1 MRPWSGT
8 STAGCSML
16 NDKKGNQKKK
26 PIDVGRR
33 KAMGSLALLG
43 SFAAMSGAKAETKAG
58 SASSSGFPGE
68 AVENHVVYQLNHS
81 EADYHDHIIFS
92 VGAMLRQYGDN
103 IKIAVVAFG
112 PGVHVLLKKPR
123 RPVNQT
129 IREKISSLS
138 QYGVDFYACG
148 NTLTSLK
155 LAEKDVVPFA
165 KIVEVG
171 ASTLMELQKQGY
183 SYISW

>member
-1 MRPWSGT
+1 MSD
-8 STAGCSML
+8 
-16 NDKKGNQKKK
+16 DKKRNQDKEV
-26 PIDVGRR
+26 DTGRR
-33 KAMGSLALLG
+33 RAMGGVALLG
-43 SFAAMSGAKAETKAG
+43 SLVSASVAHAETKTG
-58 SASSSGFPGE
+58 PDASFGFPGD
-68 AVENHVVYQLNHS
+68 AAENHVVYQLNHP

-112 PGVHVLLKKPR
+112 PGIHVLLKKPR
-123 RPVNQT
+123 RPVSQT

-155 LAEKDVVPFA
+155 LGEKDVVPFA

>member
-1 MRPWSGT
+1 MS
-8 STAGCSML
+8 
-16 NDKKGNQKKK
+16 NDKKRDLNKNV
-26 PIDVGRR
+26 DTGRR
-33 KAMGSLALLG
+33 RAMGSLALFG
-43 SFAAMSGAKAETKAG
+43 SLAAVRGAQAETKA
-58 SASSSGFPGE
+58 SPEPSFGFPGDV
-68 AVENHVVYQLNHS
+68 AQNHVVYQLNHP

-112 PGVHVLLKKPR
+112 PGIHVLLKKPR
-123 RPVNQT
+123 RPVSQT

-155 LAEKDVVPFA
+155 LGEKDVVPFA

>member
-1 MRPWSGT
+1 MP
-8 STAGCSML
+8 
-16 NDKKGNQKKK
+16 NNKK
-26 PIDVGRR
+26 PDQDKNVNAGRR
-33 KAMGSLALLG
+33 RAVSSLALLG
-43 SFAAMSGAKAETKAG
+43 GLAAASVQAETKTADK
-58 SASSSGFPGE
+58 SSGFPGDT
-68 AVENHVVYQLNHS
+68 ATNHVVYQLNHP

-92 VGAMLRQYGDN
+92 VGAMLRQYGDD

-112 PGVHVLLKKPR
+112 PGIHVLLQKPR
-123 RPVNQT
+123 RPVSQT

-155 LAEKDVVPFA
+155 LREQDVVPFA

>member
-1 MRPWSGT
+1 MP
-8 STAGCSML
+8 
-16 NDKKGNQKKK
+16 NDNQRESDKYVRTKR
-26 PIDVGRR
+26 VNAGRR
-33 KAMGSLALLG
+33 RALGGLALLG
-43 SFAAMSGAKAETKAG
+43 GLAASSGAAPAQEKK
-58 SASSSGFPGE
+58 SPDKSSGFPGE
-68 AVENHVVYQLNHS
+68 AAENLVVYQLNHP
-81 EADYHDHIIFS
+81 EAEYHDHVVFS
-92 VGAMLRQYGDN
+92 IGAMLRQYGDN

-112 PGVHVLLKKPR
+112 PGVHVLLKKPI
-123 RPVNQT
+123 RPVKQA

-155 LAEKDVVPFA
+155 RGEQDVLPFA
-165 KIVEVG
+165 KVVEVG